1 MTERRLSAEKLAS
14 FSFSVLTAAGADE
27 ESAEATTG
35 AMLHASLLGVDSH
48 GIRLLPFY
56 ADCLREGIC
65 KQRPE
70 ITVSHPR
77 RSAVLVDA
85 DGGLG
90 HLPTYRAMDEACA
103 IARDTG
109 IGMGVVINSTHFG
122 AAGAYALAAANA
134 GFIGF
139 VTCNSGAFVVPYD
152 GKTPIHGTSPI
163 SLAAPLAGRDD
174 PYFLDMATS
183 SVPWNKVM
191 RYRTEGLPLP
201 PDAALD
207 SQGHYTTDPNQAVCL
222 GPLGGSGFGYK
233 GAALAG
239 LAEVLGGMLTG
250 MRLSIEQS
258 GIVLADT
265 KVGHFVMAIDPTTF
279 VPGATFD
286 ERHASYLE
294 GFKGQPGTMPAGGP
308 EWARRADR
316 EAKGIPLPQGL
327 YDELSA
333 AGLKAQVP
341 FPL

>member
-1 MTERRLSAEKLAS
+1 MTERRVSAETLAS
-14 FSFSVLTAAGADE
+14 FAFSVLTAAGADPN
-27 ESAEATTG
+27 SAEATTG

-56 ADCLREGIC
+56 ADCLRGGIC
-65 KQRPE
+65 KPKPQ

-90 HLPTYRAMDEACA
+90 HLPTYRAMDEACE

-109 IGMGVVINSTHFG
+109 IGMGVVTNSTHFG

-139 VTCNSGAFVVPYD
+139 ATCNSGAFVVPYG
-152 GKTPIHGTSPI
+152 GKTPVHGTSPI
-163 SLAAPLAGRDD
+163 SLAAPLPGRDD

-183 SVPWNKVM
+183 SIPWNKVM

-207 SQGHYTTDPNQAVCL
+207 GEGNYTTDPNKAVCL
-222 GPLGGSGFGYK
+222 GPLGGAGFGFK

-265 KVGHFVMAIDPTTF
+265 KVGHFVMAIDPSTF
-279 VPGATFD
+279 VPGAVFA
-286 ERHASYLE
+286 ERHASYLD
-294 GFKGQPGTMPAGGP
+294 GFTREPGIMPAGGP

-316 EAKGIPLPQGL
+316 TAKGIPLPQGL
-327 YDELSA
+327 YDELARA
-333 AGLKAQVP
+333 AQKAEVP
-341 FPL
+341 FTL